1 MILNEITER
10 VLLQDGSNALIRGVV
25 HMAKKLSGSFI
36 SLGKHDSSN
45 PSLGSLPSL
54 DRVDSTGKRMDTTK
68 IIYEDEENTRKLSV
82 DGLQEGFGS
91 TPLSDARL
99 SKDDI
104 VEALR
109 IAHVKCS
116 DKLKTKKHINA
127 SLSGSTAISVLLRDN
142 TMYVSNVGDS
152 RALLVSQLPDG
163 KYKVQAL
170 GQDQTPHRKGER
182 ESEEHRARV
191 MSMDQMDGLA
201 R

>member
-1 MILNEITER
+1 M
-10 VLLQDGSNALIRGVV
+10 
-25 HMAKKLSGSFI
+25 
-36 SLGKHDSSN
+36 
-45 PSLGSLPSL
+45 
-54 DRVDSTGKRMDTTK
+54 DSTGKRMDTTK

-127 SLSGSTAISVLLRDN
+127 SLSGSTAISVF
-142 TMYVSNVGDS
+142 
-152 RALLVSQLPDG
+152 A
-163 KYKVQAL
+163 
-170 GQDQTPHRKGER
+170 
-182 ESEEHRARV
+182 
-191 MSMDQMDGLA
+191 
-201 R
+201 